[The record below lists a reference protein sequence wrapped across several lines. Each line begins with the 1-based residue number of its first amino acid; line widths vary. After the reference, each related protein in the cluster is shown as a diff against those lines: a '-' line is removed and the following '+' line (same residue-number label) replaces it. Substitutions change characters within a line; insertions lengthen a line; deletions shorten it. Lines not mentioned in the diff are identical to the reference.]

1 MPKNFNPYG
10 GVNSI
15 AIERRNI
22 IKRALSEGKPVPEEV
37 LADYPELTK
46 KLPAEAE
53 IEVVKDIPEDFEP
66 SMNDKLNE
74 ATNLAVE
81 LAFEDLEKGIPR
93 DTDKIF
99 GEELS
104 NKIGS
109 YVDGLYQKWIFNN
122 IKGRTSIKSMLE
134 FDIEKEEKNIENDIL
149 KFKELLQTV
158 KGTKEAKPEEKPAE
172 TVELAK
178 PEEKPEIGVETEE
191 LKKPE
196 IPKELEQLVEEFA
209 EKKLNVAPTKQNEGL
224 LADIV
229 RKYGED
235 IRTGKIIS

>member
-1 MPKNFNPYG
+1 MTNKEWADKTLPELKKKLKELVAWRRTAKPYNKAGDYRLSDMDKMEHLGQTQRDIMWIEEGMPKNFYPYG

-53 IEVVKDIPEDFEP
+53 IEVVKDIPEALEP
-66 SMNDKLNE
+66 SMSDKLNE

-104 NKIGS
+104 NKIGPLS
-109 YVDGLYQKWIFNN
+109 
-122 IKGRTSIKSMLE
+122 
-134 FDIEKEEKNIENDIL
+134 
-149 KFKELLQTV
+149 
-158 KGTKEAKPEEKPAE
+158 
-172 TVELAK
+172 
-178 PEEKPEIGVETEE
+178 
-191 LKKPE
+191 
-196 IPKELEQLVEEFA
+196 
-209 EKKLNVAPTKQNEGL
+209 
-224 LADIV
+224 
-229 RKYGED
+229 
-235 IRTGKIIS
+235 